1 MQDLIGQ
8 LLASVRLRAR
18 VFYRGQHCGRWLLS
32 VPGTAQAMLHFV
44 VQGRCLID
52 TPDHAETMPLSNGDL
67 VVFTRASAHVIRA
80 REDAPDRGED
90 AQFFAFEE
98 GWRADATGL
107 ICCHLEF
114 DPNVRNPLLEALPE
128 CVVVPAES
136 HPDRDWLTNMLA
148 LLLSESSAAA
158 PATES
163 VIEHLADILF
173 IHVLRSYLASSP
185 ERTGV
190 LAAYT
195 DRALRAALE
204 VMHDEPPRPLT
215 IADLACAANLSRSAF
230 FERFTRVLGMP
241 PMVYLTQQHLESAY
255 RQLREGSAKVL
266 EIALAC
272 GYESEASFSKAFKR
286 MYGIAPGALRRGKG

>member
-18 VFYRGQHCGRWLLS
+18 VFYRGQHCGRWLLN

-44 VQGRCLID
+44 VQGRCLIES
-52 TPDHAETMPLSNGDL
+52 PDHAEPMPLSSGAL
-67 VVFTRASAHVIRA
+67 AVFTRASAHVIRA

-90 AQFFAFEE
+90 AQFIAFEE

-114 DPNVRNPLLEALPE
+114 DPKVRNPLLEALPE

-136 HPDRDWLTNMLA
+136 HPDRDWLTHMLA

-163 VIEHLADILF
+163 VIEHLSDILF

-195 DRALRAALE
+195 DPALRAALE
-204 VMHDEPPRPLT
+204 AIHDEPPRPLT

-230 FERFTRVLGMP
+230 FERFTKVLGTS
-241 PMVYLTQQHLESAY
+241 PMVYLTQQRLESAY
-255 RQLREGSAKVL
+255 RQLCEGTAKVL
-266 EIALAC
+266 EIALGC

>member
-18 VFYRGQHCGRWLLS
+18 VFYRGQHCGRWLLN

-44 VQGRCLID
+44 VQGRCLIES
-52 TPDHAETMPLSNGDL
+52 PDHAEPMPLSSGAL
-67 VVFTRASAHVIRA
+67 AVFTRASAHVIRA

-114 DPNVRNPLLEALPE
+114 DPKVRNPLLEALPE

-136 HPDRDWLTNMLA
+136 HPERDWLKHLLA

-163 VIEHLADILF
+163 VI
-173 IHVLRSYLASSP
+173 
-185 ERTGV
+185 
-190 LAAYT
+190 
-195 DRALRAALE
+195 
-204 VMHDEPPRPLT
+204 
-215 IADLACAANLSRSAF
+215 
-230 FERFTRVLGMP
+230 
-241 PMVYLTQQHLESAY
+241 
-255 RQLREGSAKVL
+255 
-266 EIALAC
+266 
-272 GYESEASFSKAFKR
+272 
-286 MYGIAPGALRRGKG
+286 